1 MPGGWTWVGEME
13 TAVATS
19 PEPELLVS
27 PARKSWWALQTA
39 LTAADKEEVLV
50 KKRPLETTDPTAP
63 SLFEENDRQA
73 ANLSVELSKKA
84 KRELQDEED
93 LQKPSWMR
101 YLPAMISTAAPPPL
115 DGPVCPSEARPSCN
129 PFAPPLRASKRRGGG
144 SGSAQRLASSA
155 PYSSQDNKGHKQRGS
170 RKRFN
175 VDETAMLFS
184 FMK

>member
-1 MPGGWTWVGEME
+1 MME
-13 TAVATS
+13 TAVA

-27 PARKSWWALQTA
+27 PARRSWWALQTA

-50 KKRPLETTDPTAP
+50 KKRPLETTDLTEPP

-101 YLPAMISTAAPPPL
+101 YLPAMISAAAPPPL

>member
-1 MPGGWTWVGEME
+1 MME
-13 TAVATS
+13 TAVA

-27 PARKSWWALQTA
+27 PARRSWWALQTA

-50 KKRPLETTDPTAP
+50 KKQPLETTDLTEPP

-129 PFAPPLRASKRRGGG
+129 PFGPPLRASKRRGGGSG

>member
-1 MPGGWTWVGEME
+1 MISSE
-13 TAVATS
+13 
-19 PEPELLVS
+19 LVS

-39 LTAADKEEVLV
+39 LTTADKEEVLV
-50 KKRPLETTDPTAP
+50 KKRSLEATTDLTEPP
-63 SLFEENDRQA
+63 SLFENDRQA

-93 LQKPSWMR
+93 LQQPSWMR
-101 YLPAMISTAAPPPL
+101 YLPTVMSTAAPHPL

-129 PFAPPLRASKRRGGG
+129 PFAPPLRASKRRSG
-144 SGSAQRLASSA
+144 GSAQRLASSA
-155 PYSSQDNKGHKQRGS
+155 PYSNQDNRAHNQRGL
-170 RKRFN
+170 RKRLN